1 MIDINKITG
10 HIDLLINDVR
20 EIEKWRADNSYEPQ
34 FKLSE
39 MERLREELNRQRGY
53 EPFDPA
59 KEVERLRKEGK
70 IPPAGGTSSNNSQYY
85 KR

>member
-1 MIDINKITG
+1 MANINEITG

-39 MERLREELNRQRGY
+39 MERLREELNRQHGY
-53 EPFDPA
+53 ELFDPA

-70 IPPAGGTSSNNSQYY
+70 IPPAGGTSSNSQYY

>member
-1 MIDINKITG
+1 MVTINEITG

-39 MERLREELNRQRGY
+39 MERLREELNRQHG
-53 EPFDPA
+53 
-59 KEVERLRKEGK
+59 
-70 IPPAGGTSSNNSQYY
+70 
-85 KR
+85 

>member
-10 HIDLLINDVR
+10 HIDLLINDVH

-39 MERLREELNRQRGY
+39 MERLREELNGQRGY

-70 IPPAGGTSSNNSQYY
+70 IPPAGGTSSNNQYY

>member
-1 MIDINKITG
+1 MVTINEITG

-39 MERLREELNRQRGY
+39 MERLREELNRQHGY

>member
-1 MIDINKITG
+1 MKDIQEIIRHT
-10 HIDLLINDVR
+10 DLLINDVH

-39 MERLREELNRQRGY
+39 MERLREELNRQHGY

-70 IPPAGGTSSNNSQYY
+70 IPPAGGTSSNNQYY

>member
-1 MIDINKITG
+1 MKDIQEIIRHT
-10 HIDLLINDVR
+10 DLLINDVR

-39 MERLREELNRQRGY
+39 MERLREELNRQHGY

-70 IPPAGGTSSNNSQYY
+70 IPPAGGTSSNNQYY

>member
-1 MIDINKITG
+1 MANINEITG

-39 MERLREELNRQRGY
+39 MERLREELNRQHGY

-70 IPPAGGTSSNNSQYY
+70 IPPTGGISSNNQYY

>member
-1 MIDINKITG
+1 MVTINEITG

-20 EIEKWRADNSYEPQ
+20 EIEKWRADNSYDPQ

-39 MERLREELNRQRGY
+39 MERLREELNRQHGY

>member
-1 MIDINKITG
+1 MTNFNEITG

>member
-1 MIDINKITG
+1 MANINEITG

-39 MERLREELNRQRGY
+39 MERLREELNRQHGY

-70 IPPAGGTSSNNSQYY
+70 IPSAGGISSNNQYY